1 MKKVRKRTTR
11 QKEPRK
17 RRYKLAIERPKLIK
31 TKKEMTVKRQKN
43 MKNRQK
49 PTINKIF
56 SSPMLVSKAL
66 SDAGKLLVNA
76 KSSARVKRVAASRL
90 GAEKF
95 LRLLSILKF
104 LKKRKGKRTSIR

>member
-17 RRYKLAIERPKLIK
+17 RRYKLIVERPKLMK
-31 TKKEMTVKRQKN
+31 TKEKMTIKQEKI
-43 MKNRQK
+43 MKTRQK
-49 PTINKIF
+49 PTINKIT

-66 SDAGKLLVNA
+66 SDAGKLLVNP

-95 LRLLSILKF
+95 LRLLSILRF
-104 LKKRKGKRTSIR
+104 LRKRKGKKDKY